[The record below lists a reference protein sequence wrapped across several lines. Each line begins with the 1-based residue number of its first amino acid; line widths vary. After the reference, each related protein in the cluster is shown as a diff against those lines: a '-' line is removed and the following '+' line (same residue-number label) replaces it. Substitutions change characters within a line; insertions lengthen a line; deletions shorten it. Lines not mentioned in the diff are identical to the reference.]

1 MIDRQNLPALFRT
14 FDFASPDTHAPG
26 RYFTTVPQQAL
37 FLLNS
42 RQMFELAQRTASAV
56 RRQVGGEDPARLSA
70 AMFRRV
76 LGREPTSD
84 ENSAAVKFM
93 SQPSGPIE
101 LSPDARALWSYG
113 TAKIDDRDQV
123 TEFTPFAVFADNR
136 WQAGAKVP
144 TDPPFGHAFLAS
156 ENAHTPSDTKMAVV
170 RRFTAP
176 FSGKVQLRGQVGH
189 RSDHGD
195 GIRASIWVGGQRMF
209 METQKM
215 NDRPYG
221 PIGGQVESGQTID
234 FVASAGGSDSFDSF
248 YWRVHVRMTGSD
260 GQEIESDSTK
270 HFSGP
275 YDRESNQPLDRLAQ
289 LAQTLLMSNEFAFVD

>member
-1 MIDRQNLPALFRT
+1 
-14 FDFASPDTHAPG
+14 
-26 RYFTTVPQQAL
+26 
-37 FLLNS
+37 
-42 RQMFELAQRTASAV
+42 MFELAQRTASVV
-56 RRQVGGEDPARLSA
+56 RRQVGSEDHAHLSA

-76 LGREPTSD
+76 LGREPTAD

-93 SQPSGPIE
+93 SQPSGAIE
-101 LSPDARALWSYG
+101 SSLDARALWSYG

-123 TEFTPFAVFADNR
+123 TEFTPLTVFADDR
-136 WQAGAKVP
+136 WQAGSKFP
-144 TDPPFGHAFLAS
+144 TDPPLGYAFLAS
-156 ENAHTPSDTKMAVV
+156 ENAHTPTDTQMAVV

-176 FSGKVQLRGQVGH
+176 FSGKVQLRGQLGH
-189 RSDHGD
+189 RSEDGD

-209 METQKM
+209 TETEKM

-221 PIGGQVESGQTID
+221 PIRGQVQSGQTID

-248 YWRVHVRMTGSD
+248 YWRVHVRLTGSD
-260 GQEIESDSTK
+260 GKELESDSTK

-275 YDRESNQPLDRLAQ
+275 YDRASNQPLDRLAQ